1 MAYSA
6 NALGALGEAE
16 RAKARMNRA
25 LLIDPENLD
34 MHYNFACA
42 LNAYLNDKQAAL
54 DMLDPLFTR
63 ITAYLLRYLRAD
75 PDFESLHDDP
85 RYQAMVAAAEARL
98 AATKSAVEPANQTA

>member
-1 MAYSA
+1 M
-6 NALGALGEAE
+6 
-16 RAKARMNRA
+16 R
-25 LLIDPENLD
+25 
-34 MHYNFACA
+34 YNFACA

-54 DMLDPLFTR
+54 DMLEPLFAG

-98 AATKSAVEPANQTA
+98 AATQPSATAESKQPA